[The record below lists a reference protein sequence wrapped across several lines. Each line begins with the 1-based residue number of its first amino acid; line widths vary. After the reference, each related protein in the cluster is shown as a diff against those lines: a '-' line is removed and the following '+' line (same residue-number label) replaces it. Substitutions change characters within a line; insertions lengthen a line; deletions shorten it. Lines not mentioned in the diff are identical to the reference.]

1 MTSRSPGFSLAA
13 LLSWLA
19 PVAVMVAVWSPH
31 LAQHYVSTPRVTAEA
46 VEAARQ
52 TPDDALLRELAA
64 LTPSYMLAKAVYE
77 VPDPVR
83 AADRLLEGV
92 VEVKGIPRRS
102 VTMPFSTRDVTEGP
116 TDWQLAIGAL
126 SLPELLLRAYDRTG
140 EDRYLLAARDM
151 LLGWA
156 GFERSSWLPHGFLW
170 NDHAVAA
177 RMSVLSHFWLA
188 YRHHRSYD
196 PVAAAQILTFTART
210 AASLADPRQFTVY
223 SNHGVSQNLALWH
236 YSLAFPTLPD
246 RDRFRSLARERL
258 GEQLGFYVT
267 DEGVI
272 LEHSFG
278 YQRDGLELLGM
289 ALRYRSLIGDPAPPD
304 WVAKYRRAV
313 AFYTQLRLPNGE
325 LPNIGDTPTEL
336 DVAGPSITAVA
347 PDGRTEP
354 LAPPSSWPIPAPST
368 VDPVAGYALWWN
380 LPGPGAA
387 SGLASRTAVTWSYF
401 PGHAH
406 KHADEMSWVLWAGG
420 QVWLSS
426 VGYWKV
432 DTPGDSQASSW
443 AGSNA
448 PHLRGEAT
456 RSVRSTRLLGS
467 AHSDRMA
474 MLDLERT
481 GPGGYTARR
490 QILHVKPDLWIVVD
504 HVSGQPG
511 GVNQVQWAT
520 GAGIDLRAL
529 DGGGLY
535 RLQPAA
541 GSLSMIMGLASSP
554 KPTVGRLRGSLDP
567 FGGWQMVGPWVPTPV
582 DALVLEQ
589 PSDGSWSITTWCL
602 QDESKTPPSCP
613 ARPISARYTR
623 GDDWS
628 VTVPRLP
635 ASITLSRKGEVVA
648 GDVPTASGSHRL
660 ALEAPPDVTRRR
672 AAIRAAYEQ
681 AAQHYPRFRDLGA
694 YRLRVVYV
702 VGVVAVLQALF
713 LGLIVPARKPRQI
726 LRWLSVAGWLAVG
739 LWLTKVYLT

>member
-1 MTSRSPGFSLAA
+1 MKPGSPGFSLAA

-19 PVAVMVAVWSPH
+19 PVAVIVAVWYPH
-31 LAQHYVSTPRVTAEA
+31 VSQHYLSTPRITPAA

-52 TPDDALLRELAA
+52 TPDDALLRELAD
-64 LTPSYMLAKAVYE
+64 LTPSYMLTKAVFD
-77 VPDPVR
+77 VRDPVR
-83 AADRLLEGV
+83 AADRLLEGL
-92 VEVKGIPRRS
+92 VEVPGVPRRA
-102 VTMPFSTRDVTEGP
+102 VTMPFATRDVVEGP
-116 TDWQLAIGAL
+116 TDWQLALGAL
-126 SLPELLLRAYDRTG
+126 SLPALLLRAYEQTH

-156 GFERSSWLPHGFLW
+156 RFERSSWLPHGFLW

-177 RMSVLSHFWLA
+177 RMPVLGQFWLA
-188 YRHHRSYD
+188 YRHHPSYD
-196 PVAAAQILTFTART
+196 PAVAAEILTFTART

-246 RDRFRSLARERL
+246 RERFRVLARERL
-258 GEQLGFYVT
+258 AEQLGFYVT

-313 AFYTQLRLPNGE
+313 AFYAQLRLPNGE
-325 LPNIGDTPTEL
+325 LPNVGDTPTEA
-336 DVAGPSITAVA
+336 DVAGPRVTEVGA
-347 PDGRTEP
+347 DGRTQP
-354 LAPPSSWPIPAPST
+354 LAPPSAWPTPAPIT
-368 VDPVAGYALWWN
+368 IEPVAGYALWWN
-380 LPGPGAA
+380 PPGPGVG
-387 SGLASRTAVTWSYF
+387 SGPPSRTAVAWSYF

-420 QVWLSS
+420 HVWLSS
-426 VGYWKV
+426 VGYWKT
-432 DTPGDSQASSW
+432 DTPGDPQASSW

-456 RSVRSTRLLGS
+456 KSVRSTRLLGVG
-467 AHSDRMA
+467 HSDRMA

-481 GPGGYTARR
+481 GADGYRARR

-504 HVSGQPG
+504 HVSGRPG

-520 GAGIDLRAL
+520 GKDIEMHPIGA
-529 DGGGLY
+529 GGLY
-535 RLQPAA
+535 RLQPGT
-541 GSLSMIMGLASSP
+541 GSLSIILGLAASP
-554 KPTVGRLRGSLDP
+554 APTIHRLRGSLDP
-567 FGGWQMVGPWVPTPV
+567 FGGWQMVGSWVATPV

-589 PSDGSWSITTWCL
+589 PSDSSWTITTWCL
-602 QDESKTPPSCP
+602 QDESKTLASCP
-613 ARPISARYTR
+613 ARPITAHYTR

-635 ASITLSRKGEVVA
+635 ASITLSRKGDTIA
-648 GDVPTASGSHRL
+648 GDLPTPSGGHRL
-660 ALEAPPDVTRRR
+660 ALEAPPDPTSRR
-672 AAIRAAYEQ
+672 AAIQTAFEQ
-681 AAQHYPRFRDLGA
+681 ATRHYPRFRDLGA
-694 YRLRVVYV
+694 YRLRAIYA
-702 VGVVAVLQALF
+702 VGIVMVLQGLV
-713 LGLIVPARKPRQI
+713 LGLVVPRGKPRLV
-726 LRWLSVAGWLAVG
+726 LRWLSVVAWLAVG
-739 LWLTKVYLT
+739 LWLTQVYLR